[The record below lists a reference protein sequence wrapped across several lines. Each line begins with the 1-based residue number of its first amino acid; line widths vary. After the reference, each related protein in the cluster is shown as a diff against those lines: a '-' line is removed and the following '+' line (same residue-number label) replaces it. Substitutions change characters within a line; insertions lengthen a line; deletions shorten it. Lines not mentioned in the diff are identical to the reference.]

1 MIIGNME
8 VAVHFKTIRNLTGI
22 TSGRFSYRVGFTHSL
37 PSLPRVPTCPSWSA
51 ATATVSWTWRRP
63 RPTSSDSPA
72 SDGMATQGPR
82 PSAT

>member
-37 PSLPRVPTCPSWSA
+37 PSLPLEARPFNVIEREPSQPDNSYYL
-51 ATATVSWTWRRP
+51 
-63 RPTSSDSPA
+63 D
-72 SDGMATQGPR
+72 
-82 PSAT
+82 